1 MRGRNFLV
9 LTEKRTTTSEENK
22 SIQPKPL
29 RFFIDDFSTL
39 ILGVHC
45 FYVDEKSVRR
55 CFPQWVLKIIIRSSC
70 FFYCLFFPLWALLT
84 QVYYFYIESQLLT
97 KPWRGALTAM
107 MRHFHFWF
115 LAYVALNI
123 TLPLCTSYPGIMA
136 VPALE
141 QWYSP
146 SRKTRAWNLCQ
157 YVDVAQSIE
166 QW

>member
-45 FYVDEKSVRR
+45 FYVDEKSVRG

-70 FFYCLFFPLWALLT
+70 FFYCFFFPL
-84 QVYYFYIESQLLT
+84 
-97 KPWRGALTAM
+97 
-107 MRHFHFWF
+107 
-115 LAYVALNI
+115 
-123 TLPLCTSYPGIMA
+123 
-136 VPALE
+136 
-141 QWYSP
+141 
-146 SRKTRAWNLCQ
+146 
-157 YVDVAQSIE
+157 
-166 QW
+166 